1 MVFTQI
7 LFIIIIFIFTVIVII
22 SINNKFVL
30 KNKTINPCIEQLT
43 DTEYIKH
50 MIPHHEVAVYMSE
63 KHLHNTRNPIMFKIL
78 RNILRIQKYE
88 INMMKDSMINN
99 DYTDDMSDKNI
110 KMNKLYH
117 ETQGDYTT
125 PNKIEISNTF
135 CDPSFFT
142 VTKHLHHMTD
152 ESYIKHMIPH
162 HQVAVDMSK
171 RILKTSTND
180 FIIYL
185 AYRIIRAQ
193 QTEISELYNLEK
205 SEFIYDSLIL

>member
-1 MVFTQI
+1 MVFTKI
-7 LFIIIIFIFTVIVII
+7 LFIIIFLFVAVIVII
-22 SINNKFVL
+22 YINNKFVL
-30 KNKTINPCIEQLT
+30 KNKTINPCIEKLT

-99 DYTDDMSDKNI
+99 DYTDDMSDNNI

-117 ETQGDYTT
+117 QTQGDYTT
-125 PNKIEISNTF
+125 PNKIEISDTF

-205 SEFIYDSLIL
+205 SRFIYNSLIL